1 MEFPKDNKLMLLFLS
16 EKNPIW
22 KELLAPHAVSQDN
35 LVILLG
41 IAHATLPNWK
51 KGGRMDK
58 DLVNKLF
65 LRIEDRINGAK
76 VGSSSNKPSNKEK
89 LINKSG
95 PVVGEIEKSVNNGYK
110 DLNDDEITKYINIIH
125 CVRNSLAQQT
135 GSYDLAKKIGLSI
148 EQCQKIV
155 DDIIYSHK
163 PLFTSLYCNYSDNF
177 KLEQLFDQYQG
188 IYDVFVRRHN
198 VWLRGALR
206 VRYTLKMRGG
216 SVIRC
221 KLNFPKIGAYRGKP
235 NYWEYDGFMSYK
247 DHSEKIFWSFEK
259 RSLIRPDFFY
269 FITDAGQDIGKKFV
283 LNGTYLTTGQDPQTT
298 IENDAL
304 ILRRLG
310 PKPMDDM
317 VRHMHETAKEMTAAE
332 TSRWLPPSLLSAL
345 GLSSPP
351 A

>member
-1 MEFPKDNKLMLLFLS
+1 
-16 EKNPIW
+16 
-22 KELLAPHAVSQDN
+22 
-35 LVILLG
+35 
-41 IAHATLPNWK
+41 
-51 KGGRMDK
+51 
-58 DLVNKLF
+58 
-65 LRIEDRINGAK
+65 
-76 VGSSSNKPSNKEK
+76 
-89 LINKSG
+89 
-95 PVVGEIEKSVNNGYK
+95 
-110 DLNDDEITKYINIIH
+110 
-125 CVRNSLAQQT
+125 
-135 GSYDLAKKIGLSI
+135 
-148 EQCQKIV
+148 
-155 DDIIYSHK
+155 
-163 PLFTSLYCNYSDNF
+163 
-177 KLEQLFDQYQG
+177 
-188 IYDVFVRRHN
+188 
-198 VWLRGALR
+198 
-206 VRYTLKMRGG
+206 
-216 SVIRC
+216 
-221 KLNFPKIGAYRGKP
+221 
-235 NYWEYDGFMSYK
+235 MSYK